1 MSSRPI
7 FAISGII
14 GTALGPMSPGTA
26 YVLLHHYMGEVD
38 GSVGA
43 WGYARGGM
51 GAITKALSPQSFQAS
66 GGTIRTGAEVD
77 KVLVKNGRATGV
89 VLADGEEIRG
99 KLVISNADVKR
110 TFLKLVEEKE
120 LPENFLRRVQELQDP
135 RLVRQGQHRAR
146 FAAGIPGAAEGL
158 ALHPRR
164 PAFHRFRR
172 AHGAR
177 L

>member
-1 MSSRPI
+1 MALTLRFWTMSISDFLDEYFETDVI
-7 FAISGII
+7 KANFALSGII

-51 GAITKALSPQSFQAS
+51 GAVTKALAASFKAS

-77 KVLVKNGRATGV
+77 HVLVKRGKAKGV
-89 VLADGEEIRG
+89 VLAGGEEIYG
-99 KLVISNADVKR
+99 KLVVSNADVKR

-120 LPENFLRRVQELQDP
+120 LPDIFLRR
-135 RLVRQGQHRAR
+135 
-146 FAAGIPGAAEGL
+146 AGTS
-158 ALHPRR
+158 RS
-164 PAFHRFRR
+164 
-172 AHGAR
+172 GAR
-177 L
+177 PERST

>member
-1 MSSRPI
+1 LYLGKKFAGLSAEEMALTLRFWTMSISDFLDEYFETEI
-7 FAISGII
+7 IKANFALSGII

-51 GAITKALSPQSFQAS
+51 GAVTRALAGSFKAS

-77 KVLVKNGRATGV
+77 HVLIRNGKAKGV
-89 VLADGEEIRG
+89 VLAGGEEIFG

-110 TFLKLVEEKE
+110 TFLKLVEEK
-120 LPENFLRRVQELQDP
+120 
-135 RLVRQGQHRAR
+135 
-146 FAAGIPGAAEGL
+146 
-158 ALHPRR
+158 
-164 PAFHRFRR
+164 
-172 AHGAR
+172 
-177 L
+177 